1 MIRSPH
7 KSDEFR
13 YTTQIERGKASVQ
26 QNTKMIK
33 LNEQIPSARYD
44 SREGVRNMPDH
55 AIKFMS
61 VLDPQGFQNAGYVGS
76 KDHKKACKKM
86 VEHLDLTLD
95 DEWSTVAY
103 SNDHLKMNV
112 AVVQHVSGQN
122 VQPSIATATSIV
134 NALAG
139 AGAFGG
145 RPYPL
150 SLVSRPAKPPAL
162 PAHTKYQKYE

>member
-13 YTTQIERGKASVQ
+13 YNKQIEREKSLVPKSVIMKHTSR
-26 QNTKMIK
+26 NT
-33 LNEQIPSARYD
+33 ESARYD
-44 SREGVRNMPDH
+44 SSEGINNMPDH

-61 VLDPQGFQNAGYVGS
+61 VLDPQGLQDAGYVGS

-150 SLVSRPAKPPAL
+150 SLVSRPANQ
-162 PAHTKYQKYE
+162 HSQN

>member
-13 YTTQIERGKASVQ
+13 YNKQIEREKSLVPKSVIMKHTSR
-26 QNTKMIK
+26 NT
-33 LNEQIPSARYD
+33 ESARYD
-44 SREGVRNMPDH
+44 SSEGINNMPDH

-61 VLDPQGFQNAGYVGS
+61 VLDPQGFQDAGYVGS
-76 KDHKKACKKM
+76 KGHKKACKKM

-150 SLVSRPAKPPAL
+150 SLVSRPANQ
-162 PAHTKYQKYE
+162 HSQN

>member
-13 YTTQIERGKASVQ
+13 YTTLIERGKASVQ
-26 QNTKMIK
+26 QTNKMKRRKGKI
-33 LNEQIPSARYD
+33 ESARYGSD
-44 SREGVRNMPDH
+44 EGVNNMPDH

-86 VEHLDLTLD
+86 VEHLDITLD

-103 SNDHLKMNV
+103 SNDHLQMNV
-112 AVVQHVSGQN
+112 AVVQHVSGQM
-122 VQPSIATATSIV
+122 VEPSIATATSIV

-150 SLVSRPAKPPAL
+150 SLVSRPANQ
-162 PAHTKYQKYE
+162 HSQN